1 VSTPNTF
8 SPGRTPG
15 RMTPEETQEALRTG
29 GAVLEHVNGSHTMRL
44 ARTVVQCSGC
54 RQRFLILVELTLL
67 DPPRRDLPVVPVG
80 RLEAVAS

>member
-1 VSTPNTF
+1 MLHYVFPVAC
-8 SPGRTPG
+8 PHERC
-15 RMTPEETQEALRTG
+15 ATG

-67 DPPRRDLPVVPVG
+67 DPPRRDLPCTPPS
-80 RLEAVAS
+80 RLVAVAS